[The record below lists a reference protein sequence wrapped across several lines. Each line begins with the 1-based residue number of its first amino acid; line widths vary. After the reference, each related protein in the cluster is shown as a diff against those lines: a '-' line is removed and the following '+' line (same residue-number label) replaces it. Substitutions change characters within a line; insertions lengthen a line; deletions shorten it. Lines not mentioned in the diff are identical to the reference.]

1 MEAKVVGLSKQNLS
15 EIIGYD
21 SEIRQRLEIFIH
33 LSMNNFRLDRTA
45 FKAQNKQEAANHVSE
60 YKKLSWQDRL
70 KVAAYL
76 NSVAY
81 NFDLNNPP
89 RMDRT
94 KFSTKSHSA

>member
-1 MEAKVVGLSKQNLS
+1 
-15 EIIGYD
+15 
-21 SEIRQRLEIFIH
+21 
-33 LSMNNFRLDRTA
+33 MNSFKLDRTA
-45 FKAQNKQEAANHVSE
+45 FKAQTMKEAANHVSE

-89 RMDRT
+89 QMDRT
-94 KFSTKSHSA
+94 KFSIKSISS